1 MYLFSGNVMRY
12 KVTCSYDGSKFIGW
26 QKQITGLSVQ
36 EDIERVLTI
45 MHKRKVGIV
54 GSGRTDRGV
63 HAINQVFHFDTDLNI
78 APDIYLHA
86 LNTQTHAAIYM
97 KSLELVDDDFHA
109 RNQVKKKIY
118 EYIINL
124 GEYNVF
130 MKDYQLQLNHELDL
144 NKMKEAASSFIG
156 THDFASFNC
165 NSFKEV
171 PNQIRTIF
179 DIKFKKEDNLLKIE
193 YSGSGF
199 LRYMIRMLTQT
210 LIEVGKGTME
220 PQDVKNI
227 LEAKDKE
234 LVSLKA
240 KPVGLYLKKVYY

>member
-1 MYLFSGNVMRY
+1 MRY
-12 KVTCSYDGSKFIGW
+12 KVACSYDGSKFIGW

-63 HAINQVFHFDTDLNI
+63 HAINQVFHFDSDLNI
-78 APDIYLHA
+78 ALDMYLHA
-86 LNTQTHAAIYM
+86 LNVQTNSAIYM
-97 KSLELVDDDFHA
+97 KSIERVDDDFHA
-109 RNQVKKKIY
+109 RNHVKQKIY
-118 EYIINL
+118 EYVINL

-130 MKDYQLQLNHELDL
+130 MKDYQLQLNHELNID
-144 NKMKEAASSFIG
+144 KMKEASSYFIG

-171 PNQIRTIF
+171 PNQVRTIF
-179 DIKFKKEDNLLKIE
+179 DIKFTIENNLLRVE

-199 LRYMIRMLTQT
+199 LRYMIRMLTQA
-210 LIEVGKGTME
+210 LIEVGKETME
-220 PQDVKNI
+220 PQDVKRI
-227 LEAKDKE
+227 LDAKDKE

-240 KPVGLYLKKVYY
+240 KPVGLYLKEVYY